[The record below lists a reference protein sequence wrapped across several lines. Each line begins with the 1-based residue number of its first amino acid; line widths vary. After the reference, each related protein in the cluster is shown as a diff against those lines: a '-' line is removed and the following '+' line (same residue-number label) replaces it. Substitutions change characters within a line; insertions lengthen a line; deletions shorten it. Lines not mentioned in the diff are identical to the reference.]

1 MAATVSNRKIV
12 YHDETADGGLMAPCR
27 RGENADSEISSD
39 VRSDERFI
47 DKYVPPPRA
56 FASSEENKDEG
67 GKDRKPDYFHVST
80 PRGQGT
86 DSHSLAERER
96 VRREKIGERMKYL
109 QDLVPGCSKIVGKG
123 ERLDKIIKYIQ
134 SLETRVKFLV
144 AVRFSLDFNIDSFFV
159 KEVKK
164 LSQSPITNK
173 ELAHCCQATDS
184 HCLAERV
191 RRENIRDRLKYLE
204 DLVPVCNKIK
214 GYVGRLNRII
224 DYIEYLQEKVEFL
237 SPKVAA
243 VNPSP
248 DFNIDSFFAKEVFLA
263 STSME
268 FDTPDNGAHL
278 GRPYQSGPNSE
289 KKDMREQLSEE
300 CLTKSVLSFDDTTKQ
315 KSLPDLRTLT
325 PLGQYFADE
334 ILNKNK
340 KIFNG
345 AVRFDDL
352 MPPFTRGENP

>member
-134 SLETRVKFLV
+134 SLETRVKFL
-144 AVRFSLDFNIDSFFV
+144 
-159 KEVKK
+159 
-164 LSQSPITNK
+164 
-173 ELAHCCQATDS
+173 
-184 HCLAERV
+184 
-191 RRENIRDRLKYLE
+191 
-204 DLVPVCNKIK
+204 
-214 GYVGRLNRII
+214 
-224 DYIEYLQEKVEFL
+224 

-334 ILNKNK
+334 KILNKNK